1 MLICCSFGHNELLL
15 VVFYQLLADRFKEG
29 DYNGLAV
36 LDLLE
41 VNPSRILRRRLTH
54 MSLAHIKMYDHRST
68 AA

>member
-1 MLICCSFGHNELLL
+1 MLTPCSFGHNERLL

-36 LDLLE
+36 SDLLE
-41 VNPSRILRRRLTH
+41 VDLSIIFKRRLTYI
-54 MSLAHIKMYDHRST
+54 SLAYNKMYDHRST